1 MLLNCGVGEDFESP
15 LACKGA
21 SPVAQTVK
29 RLPAMP
35 EIWVRSLGWEDPLE
49 KEMADHSS
57 TLALKIPWMEEPGR
71 LQSMGSQRI
80 WQGWATSVNCKRSNQ
95 SILGNQPWIFNGRT
109 DAEAE
114 APILWPPDVKSQPH
128 LKRPWCWE
136 RLKAGGEGHNRGWD
150 DWMASPAQQTW
161 VWASSGR
168 WWRTGKPGMLQS
180 AESQRV
186 RHNWATEQQLKYIT
200 AIGVNYSNTFLK
212 DSFCF
217 SLEWL

>member
-1 MLLNCGVGEDFESP
+1 
-15 LACKGA
+15 
-21 SPVAQTVK
+21 
-29 RLPAMP
+29 
-35 EIWVRSLGWEDPLE
+35 
-49 KEMADHSS
+49 MAAHSS
-57 TLALKIPWMEEPGR
+57 TLAWKIPWMGEPGR
-71 LQSMGSQRI
+71 LQSKGSQRI
-80 WQGWATSVNCKRSNQ
+80 GHDWATSLDCKRSNQ
-95 SILGNQPWIFNGRT
+95 SILGNQPWIVNGRT

-114 APILWPPDVKSQPH
+114 GPILWPPDMKSQPH

-150 DWMASPAQQTW
+150 GWMASPPQQTW

-168 WWRTGKPGMLQS
+168 WWRIGKPGMLQP

-186 RHNWATEQQLKYIT
+186 RHDWATEQQLKYFT

-212 DSFCF
+212 DNFCF